1 MPRKKLPNKNKAQRA
16 EGNSIPW
23 RYCFLTLACGL
34 ILVIGFFSAARQH
47 FSSIDFGIKNSRLRK
62 QIEELESSKRRL
74 ILAKEI
80 ALSPAEIKKAAQK
93 IGLREMTA
101 SNIEVYRPNADL
113 AEKPVEKA
121 VEKAEKPA
129 EKPKVEKAV
138 EEKVKQPVTAKSVE
152 IKKEDKKPEKEIQT
166 DKDKAIKEKKDKTK
180 TQIARK

>member
-1 MPRKKLPNKNKAQRA
+1 MSRKKLPNKNKTQRP

-34 ILVIGFFSAARQH
+34 ILVVGFFFAARQH
-47 FSSIDFGIKNSRLRK
+47 FSSIDFGIKNSKLRK

-101 SNIEVYRPNADL
+101 SNIEVYRPNADST
-113 AEKPVEKA
+113 EKPT
-121 VEKAEKPA
+121 

-138 EEKVKQPVTAKSVE
+138 EEKVKQVGSAKSEE
-152 IKKEDKKPEKEIQT
+152 IKKEDQKPEKEIQAERKLQE
-166 DKDKAIKEKKDKTK
+166 DKDKANKEKKDKLK
-180 TQIARK
+180 MQIAKK